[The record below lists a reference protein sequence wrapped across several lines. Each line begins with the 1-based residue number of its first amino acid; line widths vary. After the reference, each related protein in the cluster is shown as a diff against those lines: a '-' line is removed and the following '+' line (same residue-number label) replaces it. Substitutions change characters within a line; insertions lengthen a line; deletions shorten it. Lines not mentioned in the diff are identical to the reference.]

1 MGFLLQTISV
11 CATLA
16 ALCMLASSVITV
28 KSMRAVK
35 SVGSMTI
42 TFFCAQLLNCN
53 VWGLYGVQTLALPV
67 IICNTFGSA
76 IAAYCIL
83 MFLAVARMEEK
94 AGHVLKST
102 SYVASLTTA
111 TLTMFLIALLLL
123 LFLYLMSF
131 SSSDF
136 AAQLIGILG
145 GCCSVFM
152 LSLPLGMAKTIIRER
167 NAESLQPATVMFA
180 TLNSVLWTLYGL
192 LSLDMYITIPNVL
205 CTLAC
210 IFQVFL
216 LVRYGR
222 HPAEHVEITATI
234 APVPLD

>member
-1 MGFLLQTISV
+1 MGVFLQIISV

-16 ALCMLASSVITV
+16 ALCMMASPVVTV
-28 KSMRAVK
+28 QRMRAAK

-42 TFFCAQLLNCN
+42 TFFCAQFLNCN
-53 VWGLYGVQTLALPV
+53 VWSMYGVQMLALPV
-67 IICNTFGSA
+67 IMCNTFGSA
-76 IAAYCIL
+76 VSAYCIL
-83 MFLAVARMEEK
+83 TFLTVARMEEK

-102 SYVASLTTA
+102 SYVASLKMA
-111 TLTMFLIALLLL
+111 TLTMFLITMLLV

-136 AAQLIGILG
+136 SAQLNGILS
-145 GCCSVFM
+145 GCCSVLM
-152 LSLPLGMAKTIIRER
+152 LSSPLVMAKAIIREK
-167 NAESLQPATVMFA
+167 NAEPLQPATVMFA

-210 IFQVFL
+210 IFQIFL

-222 HPAEHVEITATI
+222 HPAEHIEITATI

>member
-1 MGFLLQTISV
+1 MSVFLQIISV

-16 ALCMLASSVITV
+16 ALCMVASPVITV
-28 KSMRAVK
+28 KSMRAAK

-42 TFFCAQLLNCN
+42 TFFCAQFLNCN
-53 VWGLYGVQTLALPV
+53 VWSMYGVQTLALPV

-76 IAAYCIL
+76 VAAYCIL
-83 MFLAVARMEEK
+83 TFLTVARMEEK

-102 SYVASLTTA
+102 SYGASLKTA
-111 TLTMFLIALLLL
+111 TLTIFLIALLLL
-123 LFLYLMSF
+123 LFLYLMNF

-136 AAQLIGILG
+136 AAQLNGILG

-152 LSLPLGMAKTIIRER
+152 LSSPLGMAKAIIHER
-167 NAESLQPATVMFA
+167 NAEPLQPATVMFA
-180 TLNSVLWTLYGL
+180 TLNSVLWMLYGL

-210 IFQVFL
+210 IFQIFL

-222 HPAEHVEITATI
+222 HPAEHVEITETI